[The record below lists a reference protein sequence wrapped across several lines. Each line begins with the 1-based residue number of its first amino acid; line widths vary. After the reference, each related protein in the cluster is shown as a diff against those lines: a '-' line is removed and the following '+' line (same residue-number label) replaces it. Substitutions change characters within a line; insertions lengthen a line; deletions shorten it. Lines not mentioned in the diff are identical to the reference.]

1 MDKVQNP
8 VILRLSIVL
17 LYVSECD
24 RVPSAGNTAVSVE
37 EEQQRSTSHHFQAVC
52 SEKFVVLT
60 SVLDCNSNKES
71 IARTSDEVQLVKQET
86 QCKVTLSPSLEEHR
100 KVTVNVETE
109 TQCDMLEVESASTLD
124 SCSPSQAPPSMQQR
138 IGPQV
143 MESLQLVQRSEVI
156 LRVNAA
162 TSDAASQTESER
174 EMLEVA
180 VSPVIRQK
188 LQEEIECERLSID
201 LASHLPPSDKLQ
213 GLLGIHRFIYFML
226 GV

>member
-1 MDKVQNP
+1 MDNGRNP
-8 VILRLSIVL
+8 VILIIYTGILC
-17 LYVSECD
+17 VSECD
-24 RVPSAGNTAVSVE
+24 RVSSACNNAVSVE
-37 EEQQRSTSHHFQAVC
+37 EEQQRSTSHHIQAVC

-71 IARTSDEVQLVKQET
+71 FARTSDEVQLAKEEP
-86 QCKVTLSPSLEEHR
+86 QCKVTQAPSPEEHG
-100 KVTVNVETE
+100 KVTLNVESE
-109 TQCDMLEVESASTLD
+109 TQCNMLEAETASTLD
-124 SCSPSQAPPSMQQR
+124 SSSPSQSPPAVQQR

-162 TSDAASQTESER
+162 TSDAASQTESEK

-188 LQEEIECERLSID
+188 LQEEIECERLSLD

-213 GLLGIHRFIYFML
+213 GLLGTH
-226 GV
+226 

>member
-1 MDKVQNP
+1 M
-8 VILRLSIVL
+8 
-17 LYVSECD
+17 
-24 RVPSAGNTAVSVE
+24 AVSGE
-37 EEQQRSTSHHFQAVC
+37 EEQHRATSHHIQAVC

-71 IARTSDEVQLVKQET
+71 VARTSNGVQLVNQEIQCEGT
-86 QCKVTLSPSLEEHR
+86 QAPSPEEHR

-109 TQCDMLEVESASTLD
+109 TQCDMLGAETATTLD
-124 SCSPSQAPPSMQQR
+124 SRSPPESPPSVQQR

-162 TSDAASQTESER
+162 TSDAASQTESEK
-174 EMLEVA
+174 EMSEVA
-180 VSPVIRQK
+180 ASPLTRQK
-188 LQEEIECERLSID
+188 LQEEIECERLSLD

-213 GLLGIHRFIYFML
+213 GLLGML
-226 GV
+226 GT